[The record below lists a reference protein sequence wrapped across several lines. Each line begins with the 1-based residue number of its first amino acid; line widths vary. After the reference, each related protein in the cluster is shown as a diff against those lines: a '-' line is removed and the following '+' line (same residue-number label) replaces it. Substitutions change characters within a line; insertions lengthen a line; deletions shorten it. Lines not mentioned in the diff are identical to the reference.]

1 MTEALRSL
9 LARPRVLV
17 TGIAM
22 VVVAVTAMTLI
33 PSLTHSAGAKL
44 LADLDALGSDAWLVE
59 PQPTRDGLPGR
70 LPNGA
75 VARAAGLPGA
85 SSALREVTTE
95 VPVRLS
101 AQERSD
107 RGVRVVGVAAWPQ
120 AAPLPVVSGTSR
132 PVPGLPFAVL
142 GQRAAD
148 ELGLTELPATVF
160 AGGRRFVATG
170 VIAGDPLLPELADAL
185 VVDAETALALSGA
198 TGADRLVIRTAAT
211 LDPARIRASVD
222 PLALSAL
229 AVGQPEALVA
239 AKQQSTSTLDGLAV
253 YASIAAFG
261 IAGLGIAIM
270 LAAAVRQRTAEIAIR
285 RVHGAP
291 RRAIFGLVAAEGL
304 GLGVL
309 GGALGLAVSAAAMYT
324 VTAVNDWPVEPQYSL
339 FAAAMGA
346 AVLMCQLAAAVPAW
360 LAVRIE
366 PATAFAVE

>member
-17 TGIAM
+17 TGVAM

-59 PQPTRDGLPGR
+59 PQPAPDGLPGR
-70 LPNGA
+70 LPDGA
-75 VARAAGLPGA
+75 LARAAGLPQVSA
-85 SSALREVTTE
+85 ALREVTTE
-95 VPVRLS
+95 VPVRPN
-101 AQERSD
+101 AQELSD
-107 RGVRVVGVAAWPQ
+107 SGVHVIGLDASGKSSPY
-120 AAPLPVVSGTSR
+120 PVLSGTAR

-142 GQRAAD
+142 GERAAE
-148 ELGLTELPATVF
+148 ELGVLDLPATVV

-185 VVDAETALALSGA
+185 VVDADTALALAGA
-198 TGADRLVIRTAAT
+198 TASDRLVIRTAAA
-211 LDPARIRASVD
+211 LDAAGIRRSID
-222 PLALSAL
+222 PLAHSAL
-229 AVGQPEALVA
+229 AVSQPQALVT

-253 YASIAAFG
+253 YASVAAFV

-291 RRAIFGLVAAEGL
+291 RRAVFGLVAAEGL

-309 GGALGLAVSAAAMYT
+309 GGALGIVVSAVAMYA
-324 VTAVNDWPVEPQYSL
+324 VAAVNHWPVQPQFAL

-346 AVLMCQLAAAVPAW
+346 AIVMCELAAAVPAW